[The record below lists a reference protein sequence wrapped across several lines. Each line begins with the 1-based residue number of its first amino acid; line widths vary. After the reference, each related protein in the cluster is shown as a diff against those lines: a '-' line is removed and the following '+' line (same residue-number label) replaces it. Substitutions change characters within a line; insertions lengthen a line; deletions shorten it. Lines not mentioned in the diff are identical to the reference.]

1 MTAPGVDGNGWSRAE
16 RLVMSKLDDLTE
28 EVRGL
33 RTDMQK
39 TKIDVAMLQVKAGV
53 FGLVGGLLPFG
64 LFVAYQIVGGN

>member
-1 MTAPGVDGNGWSRAE
+1 MNPEPNGWSRSE
-16 RLVMSKLDDLTE
+16 RLVMSKLDELTE

-33 RTDMQK
+33 RNDMQK

-64 LFVAYQIVGGN
+64 LFVAYQIVGAGGK

>member
-1 MTAPGVDGNGWSRAE
+1 MH
-16 RLVMSKLDDLTE
+16 KLDDLTE

-33 RTDMQK
+33 RDDMQK

-64 LFVAYQIVGGN
+64 LFVAYQIVGNQ